1 MTMNRITTIV
11 IGRGVG
17 AIISAIF
24 FLFLSETTFAQN
36 SDFERPKD
44 VKVVSEVEDG
54 RGNIVRKLQ
63 YKQGSMIVTETII
76 MPKPLKVGGR
86 RYINMDTI
94 DKDSVVILVDKSHY
108 SLMVF
113 YKRRLIRNYRAV
125 FGPHPEQNKQ
135 MEGDRNT
142 PEGWF
147 TITRLNPKSKYNKFM
162 ELSYP
167 DKQHYERFNN
177 LKQRGIIPRSAR
189 IGGNV
194 GIHGIWP
201 GGDDMIEL
209 GVGWTDGC
217 VALRNTDMN
226 DLYQI
231 AGIGTRVFIKK

>member
-1 MTMNRITTIV
+1 MTMNRVTTIV
-11 IGRGVG
+11 ISRGFWVVV
-17 AIISAIF
+17 SAMF
-24 FLFLSETTFAQN
+24 FLLSSSNSFGQN
-36 SDFERPKD
+36 NYERPKD

-54 RGNIVRKLQ
+54 KGNIVRKLQ

-76 MPKPLKVGGR
+76 MPKPVKVGGR
-86 RYINMDTI
+86 RYINMDSI
-94 DKDSVVILVDKSHY
+94 NRDSIVILVDKSHY
-108 SLMVF
+108 TLMVF

-167 DKQHYERFNN
+167 DAKHHERFNT
-177 LKQRGIIPRSAR
+177 LKQRGVIPRNAR

-201 GGDDMIEL
+201 GGDNMIEL

-217 VALRNTDMN
+217 VALRNADMD
-226 DLYQI
+226 DLYKI